1 MNFKSLN
8 VRNRRNFREY
18 SLRDVVQPLDLQ
30 MRKTRLRE
38 FNTKAVFISN
48 LCTALNFGN
57 TELAPKVEYDA
68 YSLNNFT
75 IENIKTPGMKLIGLG

>member
-18 SLRDVVQPLDLQ
+18 SLNPLDLQ

-38 FNTKAVFISN
+38 FNTKAVFIST
-48 LCTALNFGN
+48 LCTALNFG
-57 TELAPKVEYDA
+57 K
-68 YSLNNFT
+68 
-75 IENIKTPGMKLIGLG
+75 